1 MGGAFGYG
9 SRRLVF
15 NSFAYALFLPILL
28 AVYYVLNKR
37 WQNVLLLLASYF
49 FYGWWDWR
57 FLSLLWISTVV
68 DYAVGLLL
76 DNPNASADNPQR
88 GRLEDPEHAPPPAEP
103 RPESSFSRLSR
114 AVAHRRKLILTI
126 SIIANLAMLCTF
138 KYFNFF
144 IDSAS
149 ELLTAFGFTV
159 HMTTLKIVLPVG
171 ISFFTFQSMSYTID
185 VYRGKIRAV
194 RNPLLYAVFV
204 AYFPQLVN
212 GPIERADHMIRQYAN
227 PRRVDQSWIYSGC
240 LLILI
245 GFFKKIAIADSVAPI
260 VNDCFNGASIANWS
274 TLTKGAWLFAIQI
287 YCDFSGYTDIAR
299 GTSRL
304 LGIELMENFQ
314 QPYLSRNITE
324 FWRRWH
330 ISLSTWL
337 RDYLYIPLGGNRYG
351 KFKTY
356 RNNMITMLLGGLWH
370 GANFT
375 YIAWGGLHGVY
386 LAGHKAMI
394 GDKKLVD
401 LPWKPWHLIKV
412 LVTLHLVLVAWI
424 FFRPT
429 PISTSWDYLTGIV
442 TLRAG
447 GKMFQPGALAFNDV
461 VTVAFFAALVL
472 MIDIPQYIRKDHL
485 AMLKWH
491 WLPRG
496 LVIALMLFLLL
507 VMGENNDIPFIY
519 FQF

>member
-1 MGGAFGYG
+1 M
-9 SRRLVF
+9 VF
-15 NSFAYALFLPILL
+15 NSVAYAVFLPILL
-28 AVYYVLNKR
+28 ALYYVLCKR

-57 FLSLLWISTVV
+57 FLTLLWIATVV
-68 DYAVGLLL
+68 DFGVGLLL
-76 DNPNASADNPQR
+76 DDPKATVDNPQK
-88 GRLEDPEHAPPPAEP
+88 GQLEDPEIAPPPAFP
-103 RPESSFSRLSR
+103 RPESSFMRLTR
-114 AVAHRRKLILTI
+114 AVAHRRKLVLTL
-126 SIIANLAMLCTF
+126 SIVANLAMLCTF

-144 IDSAS
+144 IDSAGQFLS
-149 ELLTAFGFTV
+149 MLGFTV

-194 RNPLLYAVFV
+194 RNPLHYAVFV

-212 GPIERADHMIRQYAN
+212 GPIERADHMIGQYAN
-227 PRRVDQSWIYSGC
+227 KRHVTGDLIYSG
-240 LLILI
+240 LLLMLM
-245 GFFKKIAIADSVAPI
+245 GFFKKIAIADSVAPM

-274 TLTKGAWLFAIQI
+274 TLTKGVWLFAIQI

-330 ISLSTWL
+330 VSLSSWL

-351 KFKTY
+351 KAKTY

-375 YIAWGGLHGVY
+375 YIAWGGLHGLF

-394 GDKKLVD
+394 GDRKLVD
-401 LPWKPWHLIKV
+401 EPWKWWHVFKV
-412 LVTLHLVLVAWI
+412 LGTLQLVLLAWI

-429 PISTSWDYLTGIV
+429 PFSVSWQYLSGIL

-447 GKMFQPGALAFNDV
+447 GKMFQLGALGFNDV
-461 VTVAFFAALVL
+461 ITVAFFASLVL
-472 MIDIPQYIRKDHL
+472 MLDIPQYRQKDHL
-485 AMLKWH
+485 AMMKWH